1 MALGG
6 WQIEWKEKARR
17 GEGGVEWSGGKG
29 SRREGGSGEGEG
41 RRDYCAVNCN
51 LIIL

>member
-1 MALGG
+1 MVDRVEGEG
-6 WQIEWKEKARR
+6 KV

-41 RRDYCAVNCN
+41 
-51 LIIL
+51 